1 MQFTN
6 GNIYWREKTKI
17 KKTYPYLTH
26 NSSCDV
32 LIVGGGIAGAITA
45 YFLAKEGLN
54 IIVAEKNI
62 VGFGTTLAT
71 TALLEYQLDM
81 NMFKLEKMLG
91 ENTAKKIYRLCLEAI
106 DKIEEID
113 SSFGIN
119 SDFKRQDSLY
129 YSNKFMQ
136 KSNMSKEYNIRKNAG
151 FDTLFLEKHNTI
163 NLNSAILTKDA
174 SAVINPYEFTQNLFE
189 LLSSFENVSVY
200 ENTEIIDVIPRYE
213 NVICKTNNDFEI
225 VADNAIFT
233 SGINTL
239 KYLNI
244 PTEIYQK
251 FIIVTR
257 PIEKIKNM
265 NINFTARDTSEP
277 YHNIRFT
284 SNGRIIF
291 SGEDVKLSDRRLDEK
306 YIDTIA
312 KNKYRRL
319 YNTMERTF
327 CGINDIDIEFAFNGT
342 CPMTK
347 DSLPIIDEIPNM
359 PNCFCNLGFGTN
371 GILYSVIG
379 ANILKD
385 AIKGFYTK
393 DMYMFKINR

>member
-17 KKTYPYLTH
+17 QKTYPYLTH
-26 NSSCDV
+26 NTSCDV
-32 LIVGGGIAGAITA
+32 LIVGGGITGAITA

-54 IIVAEKNI
+54 IIIAEKNI
-62 VGFGTTLAT
+62 IGYGSTLAT
-71 TALLEYQLDM
+71 AATLEYQLDL
-81 NMFKLEKMLG
+81 NMYKLEKMLG
-91 ENTAKKIYRLCLEAI
+91 ANTAKKIYKLCLDAI
-106 DKIEEID
+106 DKIEK
-113 SSFGIN
+113 IN
-119 SDFKRQDSLY
+119 SKFDKDTEFERQDSLY

-136 KSNMSKEYNIRKNAG
+136 KSSMSKEYNIRKSAG
-151 FDTLFLEKHNTI
+151 FDALFLEKHNAI

-174 SAVINPYEFTQNLFE
+174 SAIFNPYEFTQDLFDY
-189 LLSSFENVSVY
+189 LNSFENVSVY
-200 ENTEIIDVIPRYE
+200 ENTEIIDIIPKYE
-213 NVICKTNNDFEI
+213 NVICKTNNDFKI
-225 VADNAIFT
+225 VSNNVIFT
-233 SGINTL
+233 SGISTL
-239 KYLNI
+239 KYINI
-244 PTEIYQK
+244 PMDIYQK
-251 FIIVTR
+251 FIIVTK

-265 NINFTARDTSEP
+265 NVNFTARDTSEP

-284 SNGRIIF
+284 KTGRIIF
-291 SGEDVKLSDRRLDEK
+291 SGEDIKLSDRRLDEK
-306 YIDTIA
+306 YISSIA

-319 YNTMERTF
+319 YSTMEKTF
-327 CGINDIDIEFAFNGT
+327 SDIDDIDIDFAFNGT

-379 ANILKD
+379 ADILKD

>member
-62 VGFGTTLAT
+62 VGFGTTIAT